1 MLVTALLQAHVIVA
15 ADPGQQRHLLPA
27 QPAHPPA
34 AAGIRKA
41 DVLRRDQLTPGPQVL
56 PDQVLLR
63 HDTTIGSAATPS
75 LAPPLPGTP
84 GLSCRGPP
92 SPSLDPSRPA
102 SKGRQQ
108 QGSGGS
114 SN

>member
-41 DVLRRDQLTPGPQVL
+41 DVLRRDQLTPGPQV
-56 PDQVLLR
+56 
-63 HDTTIGSAATPS
+63 
-75 LAPPLPGTP
+75 PPHLVFPRP
-84 GLSCRGPP
+84 GPP
-92 SPSLDPSRPA
+92 HGPPRPA
-102 SKGRQQ
+102 RPAPATTRNTRSLVPRPAVAEPGPITTSQ
-108 QGSGGS
+108 
-114 SN
+114 